1 VALNVVANLLR
12 SDVPVGLLSL
22 DESVAMY
29 TSKLLSIV
37 ARKPSEWL
45 EENWKPALKYR
56 REYRELAAN
65 LTMSKGIRPTI
76 PDLTAWLVE
85 AEVERERPRVV
96 VIDYTSLLVHYRGK
110 ENERVTRLMEELQT
124 WTHEHELVTIGLH
137 QAGRTDEGVSKK
149 YHGDTPMTAEGLLYG
164 GEQQSDI
171 LLATYRPALNQL
183 GNMSQTQAEM
193 ILGDNFDEE
202 KWQDA
207 RERVRRYSRSTFL
220 QLLKNRP
227 STKGLNFEGVELVS
241 PDESQFI
248 AEKGDAVTDGAEWEE
263 PQDG

>member
-1 VALNVVANLLR
+1 MREDRDFEGVGPDDQLAELEARALDDRPVIKTGFPSLDRQLHRGGFQPGNMVLLGGRMHTRKTAVALNVVANLLR

-96 VIDYTSLLVHYRGK
+96 VIDYTSLLV
-110 ENERVTRLMEELQT
+110 
-124 WTHEHELVTIGLH
+124 
-137 QAGRTDEGVSKK
+137 
-149 YHGDTPMTAEGLLYG
+149 P
-164 GEQQSDI
+164 
-171 LLATYRPALNQL
+171 
-183 GNMSQTQAEM
+183 
-193 ILGDNFDEE
+193 
-202 KWQDA
+202 
-207 RERVRRYSRSTFL
+207 
-220 QLLKNRP
+220 
-227 STKGLNFEGVELVS
+227 
-241 PDESQFI
+241 
-248 AEKGDAVTDGAEWEE
+248 
-263 PQDG
+263 